1 LISGVLGFGLL
12 KIVEGMEGSFEMT
25 GKGLTAGVGILLLI
39 TGGLQLSVRH
49 SGTKGP
55 EDLGWVDAVLLGAVQ
70 GLAALPGLSR
80 SGLTVSAFLLRGYD
94 KAEALRLSFIMS
106 LPIILGS
113 NILLHFA
120 APQVTLA
127 SVAAVGMACLSGM
140 VTIHLLFQLA
150 RKINFGIFVLGFGLL
165 TVSAVLL

>member
-1 LISGVLGFGLL
+1 METR
-12 KIVEGMEGSFEMT
+12 KILDQFFD
-25 GKGLTAGVGILLLI
+25 
-39 TGGLQLSVRH
+39 
-49 SGTKGP
+49 TKGSG
-55 EDLGWVDAVLLGAVQ
+55 DLGWIDAVLLGVVQ

-94 KAEALRLSFIMS
+94 KAEALRLSFLMS
-106 LPIILGS
+106 LPIVLAG

-120 APQVTLA
+120 APQITLA
-127 SVAAVGMACLSGM
+127 LAAAVGMACLSGV

-165 TVSAVLL
+165 TLSAVFL